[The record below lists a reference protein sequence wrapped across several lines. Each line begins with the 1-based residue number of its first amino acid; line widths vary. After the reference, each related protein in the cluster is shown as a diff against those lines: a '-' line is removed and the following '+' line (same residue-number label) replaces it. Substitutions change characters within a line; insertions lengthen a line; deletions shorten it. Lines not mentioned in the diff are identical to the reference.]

1 MLTGAGTFDASA
13 DYRRINEKREEPT
26 MDRTTTPTKGEV
38 LVAIDRER
46 ESWENLLA
54 EVGEERML
62 EPGAMGEWT
71 FKDLVAHISGWRA
84 RSLQRLEA
92 ASLGQPEPE
101 PAWPAVYTSDDEVDA
116 WLQEVNAW
124 LHEVNKDRLLG
135 EVVGESRESFARL
148 AAIVQ
153 MLPDEALSDPSYF
166 PWLEG
171 SALGAAIVDGEFFS
185 HFPEEHEADVRQWM
199 QATG

>member
-1 MLTGAGTFDASA
+1 M
-13 DYRRINEKREEPT
+13 
-26 MDRTTTPTKGEV
+26 MDTTTTPTKGEV
-38 LVAIDRER
+38 LAAIDRER

-54 EVGEERML
+54 EVSENRML

-71 FKDLVAHISGWRA
+71 FKDLVAHISGWRS

-92 ASLGQPEPE
+92 ASLGQTEPN
-101 PAWPAVYTSDDEVDA
+101 PAWPADRTSDDEI
-116 WLQEVNAW
+116 NAW
-124 LHEVNKDRLLG
+124 IHEVNKDRLLG

-171 SALGAAIVDGEFFS
+171 SALGPAVVSGEFFS
-185 HFPEEHEADVRQWM
+185 HFPEEHEAEVRQWLER
-199 QATG
+199 TG